1 MGTISWTCGDSP
13 LTSFAAD
20 YREAVVGLGY
30 RPGSV
35 KQHLAEMGRLSCW
48 MADEGLEVN
57 ELTEGRVDEFIAACA
72 GQARRVSSRRPLL
85 EVLVVLVRRVG
96 GAPEAAVAAPT
107 PTEVLLDRYAV
118 YLTGERGLAS
128 LTVKRYVGV
137 ARVFLTERA
146 ACVGGTGA
154 DGLEAAD
161 VFAYL
166 LRSCGRLSVA
176 SAKRKAADLRSDVPH
191 FSGTL

>member
-72 GQARRVSSRRPLL
+72 GS
-85 EVLVVLVRRVG
+85 
-96 GAPEAAVAAPT
+96 GATGPVETAVA
-107 PTEVLLDRYAV
+107 
-118 YLTGERGLAS
+118 GG
-128 LTVKRYVGV
+128 VG
-137 ARVFLTERA
+137 RVVT
-146 ACVGGTGA
+146 
-154 DGLEAAD
+154 
-161 VFAYL
+161 
-166 LRSCGRLSVA
+166 SCRRCS
-176 SAKRKAADLRSDVPH
+176 
-191 FSGTL
+191 